1 MNCFKLEK
9 KSYLKSVRAL
19 YKCKDRDLLRLFVL
33 LAKTRL
39 AVSSAVWLY
48 VTKIVTTPSFVAQTQ
63 RILKQYFGC
72 EEEVEFTTY
81 FSESPLARTHYIVR
95 VDNNNM
101 DVDVKTIEQNLMEV
115 SVRGMTAYL
124 WIP

>member
-1 MNCFKLEK
+1 M
-9 KSYLKSVRAL
+9 KSVRAL

-124 WIP
+124 